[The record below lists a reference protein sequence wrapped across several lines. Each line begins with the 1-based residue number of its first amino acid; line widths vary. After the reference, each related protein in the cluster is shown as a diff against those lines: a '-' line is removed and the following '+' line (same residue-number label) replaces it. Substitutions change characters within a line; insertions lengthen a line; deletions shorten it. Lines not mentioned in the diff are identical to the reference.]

1 MTSERRSPRVASSLE
16 PHVAAAISYAGG
28 LVTGLVLL
36 VIEKDDRFVRFH
48 AMQSTLTF
56 SCVLVAH
63 LILTGLPLVGRALY
77 WPFIIGVTMLWLFLM
92 TQAFLGKVYK
102 LPYIGDLAG
111 QELSKG

>member
-1 MTSERRSPRVASSLE
+1 M
-16 PHVAAAISYAGG
+16 AAAVAYAVG
-28 LVTGLVLL
+28 LITGLVLL

-63 LILTGLPLVGRALY
+63 LILTGLPYIGRALY
-77 WPFIIGVTMLWLFLM
+77 WPFIVGITMLWLFLM

-102 LPYIGDLAG
+102 LPYVGDLAA
-111 QELSKG
+111 QELA